1 MAGQGTSATDK
12 QTPGKPR
19 RIGDGTPGPGR
30 KKGVPNKT
38 TTQLKEAL
46 LEAATK
52 AGGEAGLVGYLQ
64 TQATANPQSFL
75 PLLGKVLP
83 LQLAGTGADGAIV
96 HRIELI
102 GVRP

>member
-1 MAGQGTSATDK
+1 MGEVGK
-12 QTPGKPR
+12 QTSGKR
-19 RIGDGTPGPGR
+19 SWVGTGKPGPGR

-52 AGGEAGLVGYLQ
+52 AGGKDGLVGYLYK
-64 TQATANPQSFL
+64 QAKEEPRAFL

-83 LQLAGTGADGAIV
+83 LQVEGSGKDGEINIRFVYEAA
-96 HRIELI
+96 
-102 GVRP
+102 PK